1 MPLVELYWPAACTA
15 SSPPTHTQVVQLPV
29 HEGHTGGALQVRGPD
44 RAHAPFTWD
53 TAEGSSSA
61 VKYCAFYADVG
72 QWPAVRIHRC
82 FLAACSPRSPVAV
95 LQSTLWSRS

>member
-1 MPLVELYWPAACTA
+1 MATSPIQVELTVFTP
-15 SSPPTHTQVVQLPV
+15 SSHTQVVQLPV

-44 RAHAPFTWD
+44 QTHFTWD

-72 QWPAVRIHRC
+72 QCLR
-82 FLAACSPRSPVAV
+82 ACPSHHCILPDQGRW
-95 LQSTLWSRS
+95 L